1 MNIIEPIV
9 NEEIAKSLGILPEE
23 LSKIREILGRNPNY
37 TELSIFSVMWSEHCS
52 YKNSITYLKK
62 LPRKGKHLLV
72 EAGEENAGLVDI
84 GAGGLAVGVVVG

>member
-62 LPRKGKHLLV
+62 LPRKGKPKRKSLNQDAH
-72 EAGEENAGLVDI
+72 EKGFQK
-84 GAGGLAVGVVVG
+84 

>member
-62 LPRKGKHLLV
+62 L
-72 EAGEENAGLVDI
+72 
-84 GAGGLAVGVVVG
+84 